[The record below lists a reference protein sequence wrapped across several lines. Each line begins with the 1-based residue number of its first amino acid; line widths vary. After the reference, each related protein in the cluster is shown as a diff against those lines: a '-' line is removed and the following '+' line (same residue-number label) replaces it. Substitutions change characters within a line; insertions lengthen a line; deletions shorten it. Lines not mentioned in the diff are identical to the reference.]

1 LLADCNPARQIET
14 PFSIT
19 VTREQKV
26 PSAGPR
32 GVSPAWDLA
41 HDAKLRPP
49 ESKIENRALGRQR
62 RDDHIIPVELRMN

>member
-14 PFSIT
+14 PFSIEE
-19 VTREQKV
+19 VREQKV

-32 GVSPAWDLA
+32 SVSPARDLA
-41 HDAKLRPP
+41 NDAKSRPP
-49 ESKIENRALGRQR
+49 ESKIESRALGRQR